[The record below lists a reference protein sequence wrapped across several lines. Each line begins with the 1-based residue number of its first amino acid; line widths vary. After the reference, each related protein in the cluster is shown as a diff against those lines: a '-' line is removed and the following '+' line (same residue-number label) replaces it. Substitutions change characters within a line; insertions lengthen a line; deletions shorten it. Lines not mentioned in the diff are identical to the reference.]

1 MTRTP
6 AFDPRFQHSDA
17 DLRVTLM
24 TDQTETKPRRSSTMY
39 LIHEEL
45 ARAHTNERRA
55 QARRGARA
63 ARLSRAQRLQRRAE
77 AVALRARRATAQA
90 LL

>member
-6 AFDPRFQHSDA
+6 AFDPRFQHGDA
-17 DLRVTLM
+17 DLGVTLM
-24 TDQTETKPRRSSTMY
+24 TDQTENEPRRSFTMY

-45 ARAHTNERRA
+45 ARAHMSERRA

-63 ARLSRAQRLQRRAE
+63 ARMSRAQRLQRRAE
-77 AVALRARRATAQA
+77 DVALRARRATARA
-90 LL
+90 L